1 MTSYAVSP
9 QSNFTCPPCS
19 VRLRQ
24 QGSEPSRRLTY
35 CSITTPKLR
44 LQCFSEIS
52 SPSLGQGREFH
63 TFFTEVENAE
73 SPVVHLELL
82 VADEE
87 SRAPIKNKLLA
98 IHTNGEMRCFS
109 RDLQVEEW
117 KTKIDSESGGVIVE
131 FATVISLE
139 EAQQSLLKNREDI
152 LALLGDLADV
162 KSISIM
168 LLVTRPAQKGSKED
182 ATALNFRIIQ
192 VGTSTGA
199 RIPIVE
205 LASFILPEMD
215 DVRSDDSKYS
225 WHGASGSL
233 LQNNSTALLVH
244 DLTGLVPRL
253 RYYLKSKDDEF
264 ASCLRLSPSTI
275 ALTCEGSFSIMD
287 MQYHSLQARCHLE
300 PSPQRMLKAEKHE
313 SKKNTRN
320 DCRLTSYFARLDLV
334 TALRGRELI
343 VIQLSSLKQT
353 DSGSRKRK
361 RDSLLVNSLGRA
373 FSSNDGNFAE
383 PASLPRLPRSLGTFL
398 PTCRS
403 SDDWTTK
410 KELLDDLFAQRNF
423 NGFEYVLATQLGV
436 VETGTQSKVPDGTH
450 HSSEVD
456 SASLFKVYYALA
468 KIFSVEKHGKPA
480 IQNSTT
486 PHLII
491 SWFPSKICRWLIG
504 EGLFSPNQI
513 EAALKIYGSLSADQS
528 LSFGDY
534 TRAVAGQDKTLETL
548 GLILRSPVPLEPNE
562 IAHCLSQLIKI
573 SKLSRRHNDVKLVTD
588 NNVPVVDGSEQEMQK
603 IVIVDA
609 ASSIQQLNQESSFHR
624 LLDSILIRLNTY
636 ARSKVSQAL
645 KAELSSLEM
654 RSLVDLLRVQ
664 LADGQWLSSCV
675 EMDQN
680 PASEECPQN
689 GQINNIATLLNCA
702 IDSLGTGGWILG
714 ASMMEDFA
722 ETSDTIAYL
731 KAEISAALEGIEEAT
746 SLKGML
752 GEILLFDDKSRAR
765 NQNQFSAEQFLSQA
779 RSSMMNLPNA
789 GEILPLGLQVTHAV
803 PTKRLKAGG
812 EIQMRTSRDI
822 ARLKSHMVGK
832 YSFDRITI

>member
-44 LQCFSEIS
+44 LQCFSETS
-52 SPSLGQGREFH
+52 SPSPGQGREFH
-63 TFFTEVENAE
+63 TFSTEVENAE
-73 SPVVHLELL
+73 SPVIHLELL
-82 VADEE
+82 AADEE
-87 SRAPIKNKLLA
+87 SRVPTKNKLLA
-98 IHTNGEMRCFS
+98 IHTNGELRCFS

-117 KTKIDSESGGVIVE
+117 KTKVDSESGGFIVE

-152 LALLGDLADV
+152 LALLGDFADV
-162 KSISIM
+162 KNIPIM
-168 LLVTRPAQKGSKED
+168 LLVTRLAQEGSKED

-199 RIPIVE
+199 RIPIFE
-205 LASFILPEMD
+205 LASFILPDMD
-215 DVRSDDSKYS
+215 DLRSDDSKYS

-233 LQNNSTALLVH
+233 LQNSSTALSVH

-253 RYYLKSKDDEF
+253 RYHLKSKDDEF

-300 PSPQRMLKAEKHE
+300 PSPQRMLKAEKNE
-313 SKKNTRN
+313 SRRNTRN
-320 DCRLTSYFARLDLV
+320 DCRLTSYFPRLDLV

-343 VIQLSSLKQT
+343 VIQLSSLKQP

-373 FSSNDGNFAE
+373 FSSKDGNFPE
-383 PASLPRLPRSLGTFL
+383 SASLSRLPRSLETFL
-398 PTCRS
+398 PSCRFL
-403 SDDWTTK
+403 DDWTTK
-410 KELLDDLFAQRNF
+410 KELLDDLFAQKDF
-423 NGFEYVLATQLGV
+423 NVFEYVLATQLGV
-436 VETGTQSKVPDGTH
+436 EKTGTQSKVPDSAD
-450 HSSEVD
+450 HSSEIHP
-456 SASLFKVYYALA
+456 ASLAKVYYALA
-468 KIFSVEKHGKPA
+468 KIFSVGKHQKPTLG
-480 IQNSTT
+480 NSTA
-486 PHLII
+486 PHLSI
-491 SWFPSKICRWLIG
+491 SWFPSKICHWLIG
-504 EGLFSPNQI
+504 EGLFSPNQV

-534 TRAVAGQDKTLETL
+534 TQAVAGRDKTLETL
-548 GLILRSPVPLEPNE
+548 GLILRSPVPLETNE
-562 IAHCLSQLIKI
+562 IAHCLSQLIKL
-573 SKLSRRHNDVKLVTD
+573 SKLSRRHNDVKFVTNGD
-588 NNVPVVDGSEQEMQK
+588 VPVIDGSEQQMQK
-603 IVIVDA
+603 IVIKDA
-609 ASSIQQLNQESSFHR
+609 ASSVQQLNQGSSFHK

-645 KAELSSLEM
+645 KAELSSLEL

-664 LADGQWLSSCV
+664 LANGQWLSSCV

-680 PASEECPQN
+680 SASEDCPQN

-702 IDSLGTGGWILG
+702 VDSLGTGGWILG
-714 ASMMEDFA
+714 AYMTEEFA
-722 ETSDTIAYL
+722 ETSDTIAYM

-752 GEILLFDDKSRAR
+752 GEILLFDDKSRTR
-765 NQNQFSAEQFLSQA
+765 NQNHFSAEQFFTQA
-779 RSSMMNLPNA
+779 RSSTINFSNA
-789 GEILPLGLQVTHAV
+789 GEILPLGLQVTPGV
-803 PTKRLKAGG
+803 PTKRVKAGG